1 MGVQEVY
8 AIELG
13 SEVDVFAAR
22 QGGRE
27 VAAAVGMD
35 GQDLVR
41 VATALSEVSRDV
53 VASGGGRVVFS
64 LPSPGLLRVVVT
76 CNAVDRLPPS
86 EDSAG
91 LAAAGRLVDGVTE
104 STDAA
109 GHAVVTLE
117 KRITSPVL
125 LDDVRGSDLRR
136 RLAASVH
143 RSPLDELRT
152 QNAELLAALDEAQA
166 RKQELLRV
174 NAELEET
181 NHGVLALY
189 NELSTELEDTNRGVV
204 ALYAEIDQKN
214 ALLREASESK
224 TRFLRNISHE
234 LRTPVNSVLGLARLL
249 LDRNGVDPLTDEQ
262 RHQIEFINSSG
273 EDLLRLVNELLDLAK
288 AESGRIEPVIDD
300 VDLATLFREL
310 EGTTRPLIT
319 RDDVRLVVDEPTEV
333 TRLRTDGTLL
343 RHVLRNLLSN
353 AVKFTEHGAITLAAT
368 PVEDGRMV
376 RVSVRDEGIGIS
388 PEDQAKVFEEFYQV
402 RGRLQTSAKG
412 TGLGLAFARRVA
424 VILGGDLRVQSTPGE
439 GSTFLVELPVDG
451 RPPSAADETGF
462 ATTTEPGPGPAHHDD
477 PSLGGQENDGR

>member
-1 MGVQEVY
+1 M
-8 AIELG
+8 
-13 SEVDVFAAR
+13 
-22 QGGRE
+22 
-27 VAAAVGMD
+27 
-35 GQDLVR
+35 
-41 VATALSEVSRDV
+41 
-53 VASGGGRVVFS
+53 
-64 LPSPGLLRVVVT
+64 
-76 CNAVDRLPPS
+76 
-86 EDSAG
+86 
-91 LAAAGRLVDGVTE
+91 
-104 STDAA
+104 
-109 GHAVVTLE
+109 VTLE

-166 RKQELLRV
+166 RKQELLQV

-319 RDDVRLVVDEPTEV
+319 RDDVRLVVEEPTEV

-451 RPPSAADETGF
+451 R
-462 ATTTEPGPGPAHHDD
+462 AT
-477 PSLGGQENDGR
+477 LGGRRDRLRDHHRAGTGTGAPR